1 MATLD
6 PIVDIDR
13 ETGELISGWARCR
26 QSIYTILTTRLHT
39 RLMRLR
45 FGSEFSDLIDKP
57 STDEVFM
64 RSIIAAA
71 DAIDKYEPEFMVSSV
86 LIENLGP
93 EGAPQITI
101 VGDYLPEATSR
112 RAQVALS

>member
-13 ETGELISGWARCR
+13 DTGELVSGWDRCKK
-26 QSIYTILTTRLHT
+26 SIYTILTTRLRT
-39 RLMRLR
+39 RIMRLW

-64 RSIIAAA
+64 RSIIAAV
-71 DAIDKYEPEFMVSSV
+71 DAIDTYEPEFMVTSV
-86 LIENLGP
+86 AIESLGP
-93 EGAPQITI
+93 EGAPTITI
-101 VGDYLPEATSR
+101 VGDYLPESTSR
-112 RAQVALS
+112 RAQIAL